1 MNDKLGNYSDT
12 ELLNYVKQAG
22 GQRAAARK
30 LGVPRSTLQYRVWQA
45 QEAIRKER
53 AIRAPLVEP
62 RPKKGVQR
70 FIFSSAQDNTFLD
83 SRSQNFLKNL
93 EAYGKSENASIHIA
107 GFTYQKGLFE
117 DHSKE
122 AGIYDPKIASYLMQ
136 ARMEIDNRIAFCGEM
151 NILPTAVRPL
161 SGLDTYTRHMDGI
174 IPHPKIALESV
185 PTPKHQ
191 RAKQIMTTGCVTP
204 PNYVAKKAGLKAQF
218 HHVIGALLVEID
230 ANGKCFTRHLLADGQ
245 GNFQDLTKKVTDG
258 VVTDGHRVHA
268 VNWGDIHI
276 EKMDPVSY
284 ETCWGIVPEFDEHG
298 KETDMR
304 NWKVSQKSGS
314 MLDVLRPQF
323 QFFHDTSDFS
333 PRNHHNINDPHFRFR
348 MFAQGSDSVE
358 DALRKAATFLFKTTR
373 MDTESVIVE
382 SNHDLAYLKW
392 LRTNDYRNDPVN
404 ALFFLQSQYEVYQA
418 LNREDHD
425 FSIFEWAMQHL
436 CPQPGRL
443 DCTFLREDDSFM
455 ILGDH
460 TTGIQC
466 AMHGHIG
473 ANGGRP
479 SPTAFAR
486 MGPKLNIGHV
496 HSPYIRDG
504 VYAAGLEGLL
514 DQGYNKGASGWSQ
527 TEIITYD
534 NGRRT
539 LVTRDGPDWRAVG

>member
-1 MNDKLGNYSDT
+1 VSDKLGNYSDS
-12 ELLNYVKQAG
+12 ELLNYVKEAG

-30 LGVPRSTLQYRVWQA
+30 LGVPRTTLQYRVWQA
-45 QEAIRKER
+45 QEAIRKDR

-70 FIFSSAQDNTFLD
+70 FIFSSAQDNTGLD
-83 SRSQNFLKNL
+83 TRCKNFLRNL
-93 EAYGKSENASIHIA
+93 EAYAKSENASIHIA

-122 AGIYDPKIASYLMQ
+122 SGVYTLAVQPYLMQ

-204 PNYVAKKAGLKAQF
+204 ANYVPKKAGLKAQF

-230 ANGKCFTRHLLADGQ
+230 ANGKCFTRHLLADGK
-245 GNFQDLTKKVTDG
+245 GNFQDLTKKVEDG

-268 VNWGDIHI
+268 INWGDIHI
-276 EKMDPVSY
+276 EKMDPISY
-284 ETCWGIVPEFDEHG
+284 STCWGLIPRYDEHG
-298 KETDMR
+298 NEVDMCD
-304 NWKVSQKSGS
+304 WEVDQSGRS
-314 MLDVLRPQF
+314 MLDVLRPEY

-333 PRNHHNINDPHFRFR
+333 PRNHHNVNDPHFRFK
-348 MFAQGSDSVE
+348 MFADGNDSVE
-358 DALRKAATFLFKTTR
+358 DALRKAATFLSRTTR
-373 MDTESVIVE
+373 GDTESVVVE

-392 LRTNDYRNDPVN
+392 LRTNDYRSDPVN
-404 ALFFLQSQYEVYQA
+404 ALFFLRSQLEVYRA
-418 LNREDHD
+418 IDRGDSD
-425 FSIFEWAMQHL
+425 FSIFEWAMHDL
-436 CPQPGRL
+436 APKAGTL
-443 DCTFLREDDSFM
+443 ACTFLREDDSFI
-455 ILGDH
+455 ILGDQN
-460 TTGIQC
+460 TGIEC
-466 AMHGHIG
+466 AMHGHLG

-514 DQGYNKGASGWSQ
+514 DQGYNKGASGWCQ
-527 TEIITYD
+527 TEIITYG